1 MKMRIKYASN
11 LQKEYLMSV
20 RLNLVLSDDLD
31 REISR
36 VADDAESSKSEVLRK
51 ALQLYLEATNAAK
64 RGLQVGLV
72 NPTTNVVETKIIGL

>member
-1 MKMRIKYASN
+1 
-11 LQKEYLMSV
+11 MSV

>member
-1 MKMRIKYASN
+1 
-11 LQKEYLMSV
+11 MSV

-72 NPTTNVVETKIIGL
+72 NPTTNVEETKIIGL